1 MLFSIILDV
10 TMLRKCCLFGF
21 LFLLLSCTADAS
33 VLIVNSEGNGDFS
46 SIQEAV
52 DSAAP
57 GDSIVVTKGQYTE
70 NIMITKELVLIS
82 NSSRTEDVVVRIKD
96 PDSSIF
102 SVQADNVTIAGFSL
116 HGINNKGYGI
126 WLNGSNGCNL
136 SNNFVSDCRW
146 GIFIEGSYR
155 NIISDNF
162 LDENRGYGVFLVESS
177 NNQIENN
184 TIINQMDG
192 ICLDSSYNNFLG
204 NNSVGG
210 CSESGITLRDDSF
223 NNNLSANRMFDNT
236 FNFGDESGLNK
247 VGLSNRVNGKKILYL
262 NNVFDVLIDSSSRA
276 GVVYCYNCVNVT
288 VRDISVSNNLRGIS
302 FYNANGVNLYN
313 LSCTHNDKGI
323 YFEEA
328 SDSVISN
335 STIQNNSFVGISLD
349 DSNGFLI
356 EENEIQDN
364 DDGIYTSEAFNCEI
378 RNNLITGSSTGIM
391 MGFSNNNLIKNNEI
405 NSNDMGLAFY
415 LSDQNK
421 IDNNEFLENA
431 GYSVFLQYSSD
442 NSIMNNNIVQND
454 VGIRFKESSINNS
467 VFDNSFSD
475 SDECF
480 VGEEGNNIY
489 NNTYQGVSGDNYLSS
504 FSPMYL
510 IFVIIGAF
518 SVVRSR
524 K

>member
-1 MLFSIILDV
+1 
-10 TMLRKCCLFGF
+10 MLRKCCLFGF
-21 LFLLLSCTADAS
+21 LFLLLSCTVDAS

-57 GDSIVVTKGQYTE
+57 GDSIVVTKGQYIE
-70 NIMITKELVLIS
+70 NIIITKELVLIS

-116 HGINNKGYGI
+116 HGINNEGYGI

-155 NIISDNF
+155 NMISDNF
-162 LDENRGYGVFLVESS
+162 LDENRGYGFFLVESS

-210 CSESGITLRDDSF
+210 CSESGIILRDDSF
-223 NNNLSANRMFDNT
+223 NNNLSANRMFDNK

-247 VGLSNRVNGKKILYL
+247 VDLSNRVNGKKILYL
-262 NNVFDVLIDSSSRA
+262 NNVFDVIIDSSSGA

-313 LSCTHNDKGI
+313 LSCTHNDRGI
-323 YFEEA
+323 YFDGV
-328 SDSVISN
+328 SDSIISN
-335 STIQNNSFVGISLD
+335 NVIQNNSIGIYLD
-349 DSNGFLI
+349 DSRGCLI
-356 EENEIQDN
+356 EDNEILDN
-364 DDGIYTSEAFNCEI
+364 DDGIYIGGTFGCEV
-378 RNNLITGSSTGIM
+378 RNNWIKGSSTGIM
-391 MGFSNNNLIKNNEI
+391 LGFSDNNLIINNEI
-405 NSNDMGLAFY
+405 YHNDCGISFY
-415 LSDQNK
+415 LSDQNE
-421 IDNNEFLENA
+421 IDDNEFFDNM
-431 GYSVFLQYSSD
+431 GFSMFLQQSSD
-442 NSIMNNNIVQND
+442 NSIMNNSMRLGN

-475 SDECF
+475 NDECF
-480 VGEEGNNIY
+480 VGEEENNIY
-489 NNTYQGVSGDNYLSS
+489 NNTYQGGSRGNYLSS

-510 IFVIIGAF
+510 ILVIMGAF
-518 SVVRSR
+518 CVVRSR